1 MRTFRSLLILTALML
16 GPCLASAQNWPAKPV
31 RVIVPVPPG
40 QGADIITR
48 LIAERLSTALGQQ
61 FVVDNRPGAGTMVGS
76 EIAAKAPPDGYTFL
90 AAGSSALAINPHL
103 YKKMAYD
110 PLKDFAPV
118 THLVTI
124 EFVLAANASLPV
136 SSVPEVI
143 KLARDKPG
151 ELTYGSP
158 GNGTT
163 AHIVMAMLASVTDTK
178 LTHVPYKGSPPAV
191 ADLVAGRIAV
201 LVDSIAVTRAQL
213 SAGKIRALG
222 VTAAKRSPLLPDVP
236 TLDEQGFKGFDMST
250 WTGFVAPAGTPDA
263 VLNRMSA
270 ETVKV
275 LGMPDVRQ
283 RINDLGMVPVGNS
296 PDQFSAYIRSEFAKW
311 GNAVKVSGAT
321 VE

>member
-1 MRTFRSLLILTALML
+1 MRTFHVLLAFTTLVLASS
-16 GPCLASAQNWPAKPV
+16 LASAQSWPTRPV

-48 LIAERLSTALGQQ
+48 LIVERLSPALGQP
-61 FVVDNRPGAGTMVGS
+61 FIVENRPGAGTMLGS
-76 EIAAKAPPDGYTFL
+76 EIAAKSPADGYTFL

-103 YKKMAYD
+103 YKNMAYD
-110 PLKDFAPV
+110 PLRDFAPV

-124 EFVLAANASLPV
+124 EFVLVAHPSLPA
-136 SSVPEVI
+136 SSVPDLI
-143 KLARDKPG
+143 KLAREKQG

-163 AHIVMAMLASVTDTK
+163 AHIVMAMLASVTDVK
-178 LTHVPYKGSPPAV
+178 LTHVPYKGSPPAL

-213 SAGKIRALG
+213 AAGKIRPLG
-222 VTAAKRSPLLPDVP
+222 VTAARRSPLLPDVP
-236 TLDEQGFKGFDMST
+236 TLDEQGLKGFDMST
-250 WTGFVAPAGTPDA
+250 WTGLVAPAGTSDA
-263 VLNRMSA
+263 VLNRLSA

-275 LGMPDVRQ
+275 LGMAEVRQ

-296 PDQFSAYIRSEFAKW
+296 PEQFGAYIRSEFVKW
-311 GNAVKVSGAT
+311 RNAVKVSGAT